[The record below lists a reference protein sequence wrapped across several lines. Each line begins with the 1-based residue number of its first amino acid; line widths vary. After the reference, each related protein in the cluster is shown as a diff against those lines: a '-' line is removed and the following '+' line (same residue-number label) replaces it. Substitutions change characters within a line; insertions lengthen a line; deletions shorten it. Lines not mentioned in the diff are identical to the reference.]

1 MVLGNTYERVIW
13 ASRRIVTHRWRNAD
27 LKGLGS
33 EPHCTPNTWAASPP
47 PLAVHSFLLAFPATL
62 SSRCWAV
69 SFLFMS
75 HAGCASE
82 DHQDGKAPAC
92 AFSFTGGWNEVI
104 TSFPPLLFFPLCSS
118 DLHLFSSPLLLGAWY
133 TSSKLC
139 LLNDSSSVQTPH
151 F

>member
-33 EPHCTPNTWAASPP
+33 EPHCTPNTWAASSP
-47 PLAVHSFLLAFPATL
+47 PLACALLPPSISSHSVLQMLSRFLPVHVSCRLCIWR
-62 SSRCWAV
+62 SSRWKSASLC
-69 SFLFMS
+69 FLIHRLKWSNNF
-75 HAGCASE
+75 
-82 DHQDGKAPAC
+82 
-92 AFSFTGGWNEVI
+92 FS
-104 TSFPPLLFFPLCSS
+104 
-118 DLHLFSSPLLLGAWY
+118 SSPLLSPLLLRSPSLFLPSSSGAWY

-139 LLNDSSSVQTPH
+139 LLNYSSSLQTPH